1 MTSSFKLR
9 PFDGTAVTFT
19 MREIHAPA
27 REFKSQYHDAEE
39 AAGAFLDA
47 CATASSVELR
57 DPEEDHCRLCGTPPG
72 RLGRPPPPKKIAAQ
86 RARTR
91 PRVPGFC
98 RCNSA
103 PFYQGERP

>member
-39 AAGAFLDA
+39 AAGACLTPA
-47 CATASSVELR
+47 RRRPASS
-57 DPEEDHCRLCGTPPG
+57 CAI
-72 RLGRPPPPKKIAAQ
+72 PKKIIAAYAGH
-86 RARTR
+86 RLA
-91 PRVPGFC
+91 
-98 RCNSA
+98 A
-103 PFYQGERP
+103 